1 MSPTDKQLYRV
12 SGGAAIPQMNITL
25 NKNDASK
32 NFNIVSYI
40 NENINKNIKIRLFYL
55 MFQWI
60 KRVLILTTINS
71 F

>member
-1 MSPTDKQLYRV
+1 MNGGGKLDKKMSPTDKQLYRV

-55 MFQWI
+55 MFQ
-60 KRVLILTTINS
+60 
-71 F
+71 